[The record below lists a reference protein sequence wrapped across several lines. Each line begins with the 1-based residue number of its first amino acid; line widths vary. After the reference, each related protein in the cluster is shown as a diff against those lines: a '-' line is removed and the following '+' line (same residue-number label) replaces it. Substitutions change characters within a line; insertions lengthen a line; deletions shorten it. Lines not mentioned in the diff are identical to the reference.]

1 MHIHLWDKFR
11 AMGPQGITGH
21 LYFLFGEQS
30 VTILH
35 LLFYGAVGPKSLEL
49 QFREILPFV

>member
-1 MHIHLWDKFR
+1 
-11 AMGPQGITGH
+11 MGLQGITGH

-35 LLFYGAVGPKSLEL
+35 LLFYEAVGLTSLEL
-49 QFREILPFV
+49 QFTEVLPFV

>member
-1 MHIHLWDKFR
+1 MHIHLQDKFR
-11 AMGPQGITGH
+11 AMGLQGITGH

-35 LLFYGAVGPKSLEL
+35 LLFYEAVGLTSLEL
-49 QFREILPFV
+49 QFTEVLPFV